1 MNRREA
7 IRKSTLLLGGAL
19 SASTIAAVMSG
30 CKAPMDPD
38 WTPSTM
44 TRDQAEIVAE
54 VCERIIPATDTPG
67 AKDALVH
74 RYIDEFLTNIASP
87 EEREV
92 FTKGLQNLQ
101 DRSFL
106 KLSDADKDTMLSEMQ
121 GSASGPSD
129 IEVGED
135 LANEGEA
142 NINREVANQFFQGMK
157 QLTITGFFSSEVG
170 AKQVLRY
177 DPIPGEFN
185 GCIDYQE
192 GDVVWAY

>member
-38 WTPSTM
+38 WTPTTM
-44 TRDQAEIVAE
+44 TQDEAELVAE

-87 EEREV
+87 EEIEIFR
-92 FTKGLQNLQ
+92 KGLQELQ
-101 DRSFL
+101 NKSFL
-106 KLSDADKDTMLSEMQ
+106 KLNDAKKDAALMAMETIS
-121 GSASGPSD
+121 SGPSVN
-129 IEVGED
+129 ETAAD

-142 NINREVANQFFQGMK
+142 NLNGEIANQFLQGMK
-157 QLTITGFFSSEVG
+157 QLTITGFFTSEVG

-177 DPIPGEFN
+177 DPIPGEYL

-192 GDVVWAY
+192 GDPAWAY

>member
-7 IRKSTLLLGGAL
+7 LRKSTLLLGGAL

-92 FTKGLQNLQ
+92 FTKGIQNLQ
-101 DRSFL
+101 VRSFL
-106 KLSDADKDTMLSEMQ
+106 KLSDADKDAMLAEMQ
-121 GSASGPSD
+121 GNASGPSD
-129 IEVGED
+129 SEVGAD

-142 NINREVANQFFQGMK
+142 NMNRAVANQFFQGMK

-177 DPIPGEFN
+177 DPIPGEFD

-192 GDVVWAY
+192 GDVAWAY

>member
-7 IRKSTLLLGGAL
+7 LRKSTLLLGGAL
-19 SASTIAAVMSG
+19 SASTVAAVMSG

-67 AKDALVH
+67 AKDALVN

-92 FTKGLQNLQ
+92 FTKGIQNLQ
-101 DRSFL
+101 ERSFL
-106 KLSDADKDTMLSEMQ
+106 KLSDADKDAMLAEMQ
-121 GSASGPSD
+121 GNASGPSD
-129 IEVGED
+129 SEVGAD

-142 NINREVANQFFQGMK
+142 NMNREVANQFFQGMK

-177 DPIPGEFN
+177 DPIPGEFD

-192 GDVVWAY
+192 GDVAWAY

>member
-7 IRKSTLLLGGAL
+7 LRKSTLLLGGAL

-92 FTKGLQNLQ
+92 FTKGIQNLQ
-101 DRSFL
+101 ERSFL
-106 KLSDADKDTMLSEMQ
+106 KLSDADKDAMLAEMQ
-121 GSASGPSD
+121 GNASGPSD
-129 IEVGED
+129 SEVGAD

-142 NINREVANQFFQGMK
+142 NMNREVANQFFQGMK

-177 DPIPGEFN
+177 DPIPGEFD

-192 GDVVWAY
+192 GDVAWAY

>member
-7 IRKSTLLLGGAL
+7 IRKSTLLFGGAL

-54 VCERIIPATDTPG
+54 LCERIIPATDTPG

-74 RYIDEFLTNIASP
+74 RYIDEFLTNIAST

-92 FTKGLQNLQ
+92 FTKGIQNLQ
-101 DRSFL
+101 DQSFL
-106 KLSDADKDTMLSEMQ
+106 KLSDAEKDAVLAEMQ
-121 GSASGPSD
+121 GSASGPSES
-129 IEVGED
+129 EVAAD

-142 NINREVANQFFQGMK
+142 NMNGEVANQFFQGMK

-192 GDVVWAY
+192 GEVAWAY

>member
-7 IRKSTLLLGGAL
+7 LRKSTLLLGGAL
-19 SASTIAAVMSG
+19 SASTVAAVMSG

-92 FTKGLQNLQ
+92 FTKGIQNLQ
-101 DRSFL
+101 ERSFL
-106 KLSDADKDTMLSEMQ
+106 KLSDADKDAMLAEMQ
-121 GSASGPSD
+121 GNASGPSD
-129 IEVGED
+129 SEVGAD

-142 NINREVANQFFQGMK
+142 NMNREVANQFFQGMK

-177 DPIPGEFN
+177 DPIPGEFD

-192 GDVVWAY
+192 GDVAWAY

>member
-7 IRKSTLLLGGAL
+7 LRKSTLLLGGAL

-92 FTKGLQNLQ
+92 FTKGIQNLQ
-101 DRSFL
+101 ERSFM
-106 KLSDADKDTMLSEMQ
+106 KLSDADKDAMLAEMQ
-121 GSASGPSD
+121 GNASGPSD
-129 IEVGED
+129 SEVGAD

-142 NINREVANQFFQGMK
+142 NMNREVANQFFQGMK

-177 DPIPGEFN
+177 DPIPGEFD

-192 GDVVWAY
+192 GDVAWAY